1 MGSQDTAGSVASQY
15 VSLCTEQTLQAP
27 NMINCQLSLVF
38 ITSDKVPA
46 EAIMYFTIRRRF
58 RQFCDE
64 HGDLIWCCGVR
75 PVVCVLFYLLSELP
89 SPGPTSSHPP
99 PTRQSGL
106 GLREATR
113 LPASSDIDNIGDRQQ
128 AQSSV
133 SKYNMTLQLQ
143 ARVTDNLNYFRGKE
157 IFILLYTNLLYCH
170 THGRLFW
177 R

>member
-1 MGSQDTAGSVASQY
+1 MFY
-15 VSLCTEQTLQAP
+15 
-27 NMINCQLSLVF
+27 N
-38 ITSDKVPA
+38 TS
-46 EAIMYFTIRRRF
+46 TGRF

-64 HGDLIWCCGVR
+64 HCDLIWCCGVR

-99 PTRQSGL
+99 RTRRSGL

-157 IFILLYTNLLYCH
+157 IFILLYTNHTCSTATRTGDFSGGDVIGGNILLQ
-170 THGRLFW
+170 
-177 R
+177 